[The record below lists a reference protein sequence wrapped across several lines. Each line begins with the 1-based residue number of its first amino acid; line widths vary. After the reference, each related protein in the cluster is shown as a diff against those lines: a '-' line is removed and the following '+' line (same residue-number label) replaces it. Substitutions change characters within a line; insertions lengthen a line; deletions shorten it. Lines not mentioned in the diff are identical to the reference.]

1 MLALVKDLLK
11 NQQPPAYDKWTAA
24 EEEHLQE
31 LKKMKVD
38 MKDTALG
45 RLEATKKRELAA
57 AVPKMSQDER
67 DQLRR
72 KLDELDSVEPTAV

>member
-1 MLALVKDLLK
+1 M
-11 NQQPPAYDKWTAA
+11 
-24 EEEHLQE
+24 
-31 LKKMKVD
+31 KKMKVD

-72 KLDELDSVEPTAV
+72 KLDELDGIPATAV